1 VAEGQES
8 GDVAELTA
16 AVLTVS
22 DRVSRGEAED
32 RSGPL
37 AAQMLEALGF
47 VVVTVRVVPDG
58 VDFVKGALFDLAA
71 QAALIVTTGGTGL
84 APRDVTPE
92 ATAEVIDREVPGLV
106 EAMRSATFGV
116 NPHGMLSRAVAGIH
130 ESTLILNLPGS
141 TRGVAES
148 LEVVGPALRHG
159 VELLLSAASDH
170 NG

>member
-1 VAEGQES
+1 M
-8 GDVAELTA
+8 AELKA

-47 VVVTVRVVPDG
+47 GVVSTRVVPDG
-58 VDFVKGALFDLAA
+58 VESVKAALLDLASR
-71 QAALIVTTGGTGL
+71 AALVVTTGGTGL

-92 ATAEVIDREVPGLV
+92 ATGEVVERNVPGLV
-106 EAMRSATFGV
+106 EAMRSATFGA
-116 NPHGMLSRAVAGIH
+116 NPHGMLSRAVAGVY

-159 VELLLSAASDH
+159 VELLLADASDH

>member
-1 VAEGQES
+1 MV
-8 GDVAELTA
+8 ELTA

-37 AAQMLEALGF
+37 AAEMLAAHGF
-47 VVVTVRVVPDG
+47 VVETMRVVPDG
-58 VDFVKGALFDLAA
+58 IDSVKAALLDLASRV
-71 QAALIVTTGGTGL
+71 ALVVTTGGTGL

-92 ATAEVIDREVPGLV
+92 ATVEVIDRPVPGLV

-116 NPHGMLSRAVAGIH
+116 NPHGMLSRAAAGVH
-130 ESTLILNLPGS
+130 GSTLILNLPGS

-148 LEVVGPALRHG
+148 LDVVGPALRHG

>member
-1 VAEGQES
+1 
-8 GDVAELTA
+8 VAELTA

-22 DRVSRGEAED
+22 DRVSRGEAVDE
-32 RSGPL
+32 SGPL
-37 AAQMLEALGF
+37 AAQLLEGLGF
-47 VVVTVRVVPDG
+47 VVNEVRVVPDG
-58 VDFVKGALFDLAA
+58 VDSVEGALRDLATG
-71 QAALIVTTGGTGL
+71 AALIVTAGGTGL

-92 ATAEVIDREVPGLV
+92 ATERLIERDVPGLV

-116 NPHGMLSRAVAGIH
+116 NPHGMLSRSVAGIFG
-130 ESTLILNLPGS
+130 STLILNLPGS

-148 LEVVGPALRHG
+148 MEVVGPALRHG